1 MSKHFDFLRQI
12 TIRTFERRLLVYPV
26 DGLLINP
33 HDLRR
38 TYAKQQYL
46 NGMDIVAIM
55 DNLGH
60 ASIETTLDY
69 IGEMNAEKRMQSQRN
84 QYL

>member
-1 MSKHFDFLRQI
+1 MLDEPI
-12 TIRTFERRLLVYPV
+12 TVRTFERRLLLYPV
-26 DGLLINP
+26 DELLINP

-46 NGMDIVAIM
+46 NGMDIMAIK

-60 ASIETTLDY
+60 TSIETTLSY
-69 IGEMNAEKRMQSQRN
+69 IGEMNAEKRVPLQGYH
-84 QYL
+84 YL

>member
-1 MSKHFDFLRQI
+1 MRS
-12 TIRTFERRLLVYPV
+12 FEYRLNLYTV
-26 DGLLINP
+26 DGLIVTP

-46 NGMDIVAIM
+46 NGMDIVAIR

-60 ASIETTLDY
+60 ESIETTLIY
-69 IGEMNAEKRMQSQRN
+69 IGEQNAEKRVPSQGYH
-84 QYL
+84 YL

>member
-1 MSKHFDFLRQI
+1 VLDEPI
-12 TIRTFERRLLVYPV
+12 TVRTFERRLALYLV
-26 DGLLINP
+26 DGLTITP
-33 HDLRR
+33 HNLRR

-46 NGMDIVAIM
+46 NGMEIVALR

-60 ASIETTLDY
+60 ASIETTLAY
-69 IGEMNAEKRMQSQRN
+69 IGEMNAEKREPSQGY

>member
-1 MSKHFDFLRQI
+1 VKGKVLNEPI
-12 TIRTFERRLLVYPV
+12 TVRTFERRLLLYPV
-26 DGLLINP
+26 DGLLVNP

-46 NGMDIVAIM
+46 NGMDIVAIK

-60 ASIETTLDY
+60 ASIETTLSY
-69 IGEMNAEKRMQSQRN
+69 IGEMNAEKHMPSQGYH
-84 QYL
+84 YL